1 MHQNGPSVPQG
12 SGRRLYTTAAVVAS
26 LIVFAGFARSYY
38 LKTVFGTP
46 ELPLLRHVHGL
57 VMTLWFALFVLQ
69 TQLVAMRRIY
79 VHRRLGVAGALLA
92 IVVFIVGV
100 ATAIAGARRGAAP
113 PGGPTPLAFLAVPLG
128 DMFVFAAL
136 VGTGLYFRRRTDI
149 HKRLM
154 LLSTLSM
161 LTAAIGR
168 IPLGFIRVSHPPVM
182 EFALADLIVLTC
194 VGYDT
199 WKNRRLHPAFG
210 WGALL
215 IVGSHPLRLLLA
227 GTPAWLRFAT
237 WLVG

>member
-136 VGTGLYFRRRTDI
+136 VGTGAEDPDTVLLYENWIDRDNFLSVQL
-149 HKRLM
+149 KRPYRDRYEARLPE
-154 LLSTLSM
+154 LLRSPRNLSF
-161 LTAAIGR
+161 LE
-168 IPLGFIRVSHPPVM
+168 PIRSVP
-182 EFALADLIVLTC
+182 
-194 VGYDT
+194 
-199 WKNRRLHPAFG
+199 
-210 WGALL
+210 
-215 IVGSHPLRLLLA
+215 
-227 GTPAWLRFAT
+227 
-237 WLVG
+237 